1 MIDIIILAVIVA
13 ALIFQLRRV
22 LGERDEGEQPMQGPD
37 PFTARPAPQ
46 EHSAQSPLERAMGA
60 KPVDARVLNDGVPH
74 SDEPLSVNQGL
85 QQIKD
90 FDSEFDERAFV
101 QGARAAFE
109 MIVKAYARGDLETL
123 KNLLAPKLYDHF
135 AEDAK
140 ARAQKD
146 YTMETNIHRLAHSTI
161 VAARMLGFEAE
172 IAVEFISE
180 QTSVVRSSTGEVMA
194 GDPAAR
200 EEIRDIWVFRRDTRG
215 TDPSWLLTETR
226 E

>member
-1 MIDIIILAVIVA
+1 VIDIVILAVVVA
-13 ALIFQLRRV
+13 ALVYQLWRV
-22 LGERDEGEQPMQGPD
+22 LGVRNDNEPQMPASD
-37 PFTARPAPQ
+37 PFA
-46 EHSAQSPLERAMGA
+46 AQSLRPLSGSPVDRAMNA
-60 KPVDARVLNDGVPH
+60 KPVNAKVLPDGVPATN
-74 SDEPLSVNQGL
+74 EPLSVNQGL

-90 FDSEFDERAFV
+90 YDSDFDERGFM

-123 KNLLAPKLYDHF
+123 KNLLSPKLYDHF

-146 YTMETNIHRLAHSTI
+146 YTMETTLHKISTTTI
-161 VAARMLGFEAE
+161 TGARMIGFDAE
-172 IAVEFISE
+172 VTVEFISE
-180 QTSVVRSSTGEVMA
+180 QTSVVRDGAGNVVV

-200 EEIRDIWVFRRDTRG
+200 EEIRDTWTFRRDTRG
-215 TDPSWLLTETR
+215 TDPAWHLVETK

>member
-1 MIDIIILAVIVA
+1 VIDIVILVVIVA
-13 ALIFQLRRV
+13 ALVYQLWRV
-22 LGERDEGEQPMQGPD
+22 LGERSGNEPNMPASD
-37 PFTARPAPQ
+37 PFA
-46 EHSAQSPLERAMGA
+46 AQSLRPMPGSPVDRAMNA
-60 KPVDARVLNDGVPH
+60 KPVNVNILPDGVPATN
-74 SDEPLSVNQGL
+74 EPLSVNQGL

-90 FDSEFDERAFV
+90 YDSEFDERGFM

-146 YTMETNIHRLAHSTI
+146 YTMETALHKIATATI
-161 VAARMLGFEAE
+161 TGARMIGFDAE
-172 IAVEFISE
+172 VTVEFISE
-180 QTSVVRSSTGEVMA
+180 QTSVVRDGKGAPIV

-200 EEIRDIWVFRRDTRG
+200 EEIRDTWIFRRDTRG
-215 TDPSWLLTETR
+215 SDPAWHLVETR

>member
-1 MIDIIILAVIVA
+1 VVDIIILAVIVA
-13 ALIFQLRRV
+13 VLVFQLRRV
-22 LGERDEGEQPMQGPD
+22 LGERDEGEQNMQQPD
-37 PFTARPAPQ
+37 PFSVKPAANPI
-46 EHSAQSPLERAMGA
+46 AQSPLERALGA
-60 KPVDARVLNDGVPH
+60 KPVDAKILTDGVPP
-74 SDEPLSVNQGL
+74 SNEPLSVNQGL

-90 FDSEFDERAFV
+90 FDSEFDERPFM

-146 YTMETNIHRLAHSTI
+146 YTMETNIHRIVHATI
-161 VAARMLGFEAE
+161 VAARMVGFEAE
-172 IAVEFISE
+172 VAVEFISE
-180 QTSVVRSSTGEVMA
+180 QTSVVRNGAGEVMA
-194 GDPAAR
+194 GDPDAR
-200 EEIRDIWVFRRDTRG
+200 EEIRDTWIFRRDTRG